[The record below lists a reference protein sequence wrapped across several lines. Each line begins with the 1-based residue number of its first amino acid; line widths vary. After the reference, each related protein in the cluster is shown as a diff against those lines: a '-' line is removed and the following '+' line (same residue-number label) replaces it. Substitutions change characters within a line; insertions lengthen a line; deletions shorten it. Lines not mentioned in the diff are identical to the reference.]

1 MEVRQMSNSI
11 RVMIVDDH
19 LIIREGLRLML
30 EEVGE
35 EFQVVGD
42 ATDGESALQL
52 VGQLQPAVV
61 LMDLRMPRMD
71 GITAIEH
78 IRRLYPQIAII
89 ILTTYNEDDLMIRG
103 LQAGACGY
111 LLKDTGLETLLN
123 AIRAAARG
131 EMLIQPDIMAR
142 ILSYTTSQRSPSSP
156 PPPPPLNTHSNHKT
170 FDLTERELEVLTGVA
185 RGERSKDIARH
196 LGISERTVRAYLTN
210 IYTKLNVT
218 SRASAV
224 TTAIR
229 YGILPSGEYQ

>member
-1 MEVRQMSNSI
+1 MSKII

-19 LIIREGLRLML
+19 VIIREGLRLML

-42 ATDGESALQL
+42 AADGEAALQL
-52 VGQLQPAVV
+52 VGQRQPDVV
-61 LMDLRMPRMD
+61 LMDLRMPGMD
-71 GITAIEH
+71 GITAIEYM
-78 IRRLYPQIAII
+78 RQEYPHVAII

-111 LLKDTGLETLLN
+111 LLKDTSLDTLLN

-131 EMLIQPDIMAR
+131 ELLIQPDIMAR
-142 ILSYTTSQRSPSSP
+142 ILSYTTSQRSPA
-156 PPPPPLNTHSNHKT
+156 PLINIGGHQRT

-196 LGISERTVRAYLTN
+196 LGIAERTVRAYLTN
-210 IYTKLNVT
+210 IYTKLNVN

-224 TTAIR
+224 TAAIR
-229 YGILPSGEYQ
+229 YGILPPDEG

>member
-1 MEVRQMSNSI
+1 MSKPIS
-11 RVMIVDDH
+11 VMIVDDH
-19 LIIREGLRLML
+19 VIIREGLRLML

-42 ATDGESALQL
+42 ATDGETALQL
-52 VGQLQPAVV
+52 VGQLQPDVV
-61 LMDLRMPRMD
+61 LMDLRMPGMD

-78 IRRLYPQIAII
+78 IRQLYPRVAIL

-111 LLKDTGLETLLN
+111 LLKDTSLDTLLN

-142 ILSYTTSQRSPSSP
+142 ILAYTTSQRPPAPLINVQSSQKA
-156 PPPPPLNTHSNHKT
+156 TE
-170 FDLTERELEVLTGVA
+170 LTERELEVLKGVA

-196 LGISERTVRAYLTN
+196 LGIAERTVRAYLTN

-224 TTAIR
+224 TAAIR
-229 YGILPSGEYQ
+229 QGLLPSDESR

>member
-1 MEVRQMSNSI
+1 MSNNI

-19 LIIREGLRLML
+19 LIIREGLRLMV

-52 VGQLQPAVV
+52 VGQLQPDVV

-78 IRRLYPQIAII
+78 ILRQYPQIAII

-156 PPPPPLNTHSNHKT
+156 PPLPINTPNNHKT

-229 YGILPSGEYQ
+229 YGLLPSNEYQ

>member
-1 MEVRQMSNSI
+1 MEIRLMSKSI

-42 ATDGESALQL
+42 ASDGEAALQL
-52 VGQLQPAVV
+52 VGQLQPDVV
-61 LMDLRMPRMD
+61 LMDLRMPGMD

-78 IRRLYPQIAII
+78 IRRQYPQVAII
-89 ILTTYNEDDLMIRG
+89 ILTTYNEDNLMIRG

-142 ILSYTTSQRSPSSP
+142 ILSYTTSQHFPSSP
-156 PPPPPLNTHSNHKT
+156 PPPINTHGNHKT

-224 TTAIR
+224 TAAIR
-229 YGILPSGEYQ
+229 YGILPSSGNR

>member
-1 MEVRQMSNSI
+1 MSKCI

-19 LIIREGLRLML
+19 VIIREGLRLML

-42 ATDGESALQL
+42 ATNGESALQL
-52 VGQLQPAVV
+52 VNQLQPDVV
-61 LMDLRMPRMD
+61 LMDLRMPGMD
-71 GITAIEH
+71 GITTIEH
-78 IRRLYPQIAII
+78 MRQEHPQIAII
-89 ILTTYNEDDLMIRG
+89 ILTTYNEDDLMMRG

-111 LLKDTGLETLLN
+111 LLKDTSLDTLLN

-131 EMLIQPDIMAR
+131 EILIQPDIMAR
-142 ILSYTTSQRSPSSP
+142 ILSYTASQRPSIP
-156 PPPPPLNTHSNHKT
+156 PINAPVKQKT
-170 FDLTERELEVLTGVA
+170 FDLTEREREVLVGVA

-196 LGISERTVRAYLTN
+196 LGIAERTVRAYLTN
-210 IYTKLNVT
+210 IYAKLNVT

-229 YGILPSGEYQ
+229 HGILPADEGK